1 MTEERLLINQNLNPF
16 DLFRE
21 WFEEASKKEINDPN
35 AMSLST
41 LSKDNKISSRIVLLK
56 DFNENGFIFYTNFK
70 SKKGISILSNPNVAL
85 NFYWKSLHKQIRIEG
100 KAFKVNDKEADEYFS
115 SRPRGSKIGAWASDQ
130 SSELS
135 NRKKLDENF
144 SFYNKKFF
152 EDNVP
157 RPPHWSGFR
166 VEPLLIEF
174 WQEMP
179 SRLHDRLEYKKEN
192 NKWTTR
198 KLFP

>member
-1 MTEERLLINQNLNPF
+1 MTEERLLINKNLNPF

-41 LSKDNKISSRIVLLK
+41 LSEDNKISSRIVLLK
-56 DFNENGFIFYTNFK
+56 DFNENGFVFYTNFE
-70 SKKGISILSNPNVAL
+70 SKKGVSILSNPNVAL

-100 KAFKVNDKEADEYFS
+100 KALKVNDKEADEYFS
-115 SRPRGSKIGAWASDQ
+115 SRPRGSKIGAWASNQ

-135 NRKKLDENF
+135 SRKKLDENF
-144 SFYNKKFF
+144 SLYNEKFF

-157 RPPHWSGFR
+157 RPPHWSGFK

-192 NKWTTR
+192 NKWLAR